1 MYIGSFQTK
10 EPKAILRI
18 SELNVAFAPKKVG
31 HPNSLQITFL
41 KDGSTRHIYVYH
53 DDPETVVNWYMAIR
67 SAKFNRLHVAYP
79 SANESEVRDFL
90 LTLFSISNILMR
102 NEGPDLVKVTLNAI
116 LLINSSW
123 LPVSKEVNTR
133 LCQRRLAVENW
144 TQK

>member
-1 MYIGSFQTK
+1 MAKNLDFLLQTK

-18 SELNVAFAPKKVG
+18 SELNVAFAPKKIG

-79 SANESEVRDFL
+79 SANESEVCSKSVFFPLVVLEL
-90 LTLFSISNILMR
+90 LLH
-102 NEGPDLVKVTLNAI
+102 
-116 LLINSSW
+116 
-123 LPVSKEVNTR
+123 
-133 LCQRRLAVENW
+133 LCITIFFETVENL
-144 TQK
+144 K